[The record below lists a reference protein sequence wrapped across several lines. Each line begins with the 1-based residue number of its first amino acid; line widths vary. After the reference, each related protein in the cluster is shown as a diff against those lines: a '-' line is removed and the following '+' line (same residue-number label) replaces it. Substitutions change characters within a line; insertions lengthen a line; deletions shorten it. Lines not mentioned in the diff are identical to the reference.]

1 MKAQGR
7 DGRWREWDELTDE
20 ERREWM
26 EAMNEADRYVEER
39 KRREPTPTVAENIT
53 RYEHNKRF
61 IY

>member
-1 MKAQGR
+1 MRAIGHN
-7 DGRWREWDELTDE
+7 GWRKWDELTDE

-53 RYEHNKRF
+53 RYEHNQRF

>member
-1 MKAQGR
+1 MRAIGHN
-7 DGRWREWDELTDE
+7 GWREWDELTDA

-53 RYEHNKRF
+53 RYEQNKRF